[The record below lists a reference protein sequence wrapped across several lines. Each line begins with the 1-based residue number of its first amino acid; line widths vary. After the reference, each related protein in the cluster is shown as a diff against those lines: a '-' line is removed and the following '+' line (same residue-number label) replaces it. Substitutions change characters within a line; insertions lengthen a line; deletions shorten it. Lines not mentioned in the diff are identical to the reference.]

1 MAIPIEAYTAEGTLT
16 GAIDVPGRLRDV
28 LEAGGDLRVG
38 DVSEVGLDGR
48 RAAAPSADIAPDA
61 LLLVVP
67 AEVDVPHHAVWHPL
81 ILEVGPY
88 LIEGELPTLP
98 GFDPGR
104 ALARPTGTFVLLRD
118 VDVRLVDDPERL
130 LNRHDRLLV
139 NRYEVLAV
147 TAALML
153 GFFFPGA
160 RLEMIVSETADQA
173 APSVPVAP
181 EGSTAIP
188 VESAPVEENTPAT

>member
-1 MAIPIEAYTAEGTLT
+1 
-16 GAIDVPGRLRDV
+16 
-28 LEAGGDLRVG
+28 
-38 DVSEVGLDGR
+38 
-48 RAAAPSADIAPDA
+48 
-61 LLLVVP
+61 
-67 AEVDVPHHAVWHPL
+67 VDVPHHAVWHPL

-88 LIEGELPTLP
+88 LLEGELPTLP

-118 VDVRLVDDPERL
+118 VDVRVADDPERL
-130 LNRHDRLLV
+130 LRRHDRLLV

-160 RLEMIVSETADQA
+160 RLEMVGSDADDQA
-173 APSVPVAP
+173 VPSVPVGPAASS
-181 EGSTAIP
+181 GIP
-188 VESAPVEENTPAT
+188 VDPAPVEENTPAS